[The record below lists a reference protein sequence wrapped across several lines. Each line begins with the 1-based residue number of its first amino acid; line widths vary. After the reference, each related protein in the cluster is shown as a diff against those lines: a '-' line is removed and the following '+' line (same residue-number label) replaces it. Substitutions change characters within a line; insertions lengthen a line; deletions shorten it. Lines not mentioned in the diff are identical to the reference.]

1 MAPPPPDR
9 VRGCSWSQLPTR
21 LLGTCHFQHSPE
33 HLAPELKYFSSAY
46 NGTFMLMLWKGRL
59 SGGGP
64 GPAAPNPSMSLY
76 RITRECKT
84 CAFCWPMCLWPSPPQ
99 WCLLVIEPFAWQWYL
114 MWSEHGRKVELFHL
128 TGGKHPLWGW
138 GQITSSAHDWM
149 ASFSVGHKCPW
160 TGRPCELM
168 ALWLYGHNVYRSQK
182 HCWMGSSFA
191 SWWLVTE

>member
-1 MAPPPPDR
+1 MISTSHKVAGQLSFSAFPWTSGTWAQILFLCLQWHFHAHAVKR
-9 VRGCSWSQLPTR
+9 KIVR
-21 LLGTCHFQHSPE
+21 
-33 HLAPELKYFSSAY
+33 
-46 NGTFMLMLWKGRL
+46 
-59 SGGGP
+59 GGP

-76 RITRECKT
+76 RITRECET
-84 CAFCWPMCLWPSPPQ
+84 CALCWSMCLWPSLPQ

-128 TGGKHPLWGW
+128 RGGKHPLWDW
-138 GQITSSAHDWM
+138 GQITSSANDWM

-191 SWWLVTE
+191 SWWLVTV